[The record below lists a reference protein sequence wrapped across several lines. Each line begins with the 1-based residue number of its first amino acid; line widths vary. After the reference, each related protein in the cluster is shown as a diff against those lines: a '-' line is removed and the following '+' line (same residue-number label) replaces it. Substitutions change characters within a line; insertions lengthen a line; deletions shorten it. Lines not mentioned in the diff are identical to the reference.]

1 MVFANKNNKLS
12 EVILAASKYL
22 DSKLS
27 KNSVGYDAHYETR
40 IILAHILGKDI
51 SYTYSHDDRILTD
64 LEFSQ
69 FESWIKVRAGGVP
82 LAYLLESCDF
92 WDLTLYINK
101 SVLVPRNETELIIE
115 KVLEKFLDKFKNNS
129 KENKSLNILDL
140 GTGSGA
146 IALALAKEFG
156 GAKVVATDV
165 SIDAIEVARMNS
177 VNNKINNIFFLQGS
191 WYEALLNKDFDN
203 KFDIICSNPPYIDF
217 ADTAVCESV
226 KKFEPEGAL
235 FCEDNGLACLKDV
248 ISGAKNYLKS
258 GGWIFLEHGY
268 QQAKDVRGILE
279 DNGFTKDSIETFLDL
294 GGNPRV
300 SVGRLLK

>member
-1 MVFANKNNKLS
+1 MVFANKNNKIS

-40 IILAHILGKDI
+40 VILAHILGKDI

-69 FESWIKVRAGGVP
+69 FESWIKVRASGVP

-101 SVLVPRNETELIIE
+101 SVLVPRNDTELIIE
-115 KVLEKFLDKFKNNS
+115 KALDKFKNNS
-129 KENKSLNILDL
+129 KENKEFNILDL

-156 GAKVVATDV
+156 GAKVIATDV
-165 SIDAIEVARMNS
+165 SLDAIEVARINS
-177 VNNKINNIFFLQGS
+177 VNNKINNVSFLQGS
-191 WYEALLNKDFDN
+191 WYEALLNQGFEN

-217 ADTAVCESV
+217 DDKAVCESV

-235 FCEDNGLACLKDV
+235 FCEDKGLACLKN
-248 ISGAKNYLKS
+248 IIIGAKDYFKS

-268 QQAKDVRGILE
+268 QQAKDVQEILE
-279 DNGFTKDSIETFLDL
+279 DNGFNKDSIETFLDL

-300 SVGRLLK
+300 SVGCLLK

>member
-1 MVFANKNNKLS
+1 MVFANKNNKIS

-27 KNSVGYDAHYETR
+27 ENSIGFDAHYETR
-40 IILAHILGKDI
+40 VILSHILDKDI
-51 SYTYSHDDRILTD
+51 SYTYAHDDRVLTD
-64 LEFSQ
+64 LEFSE

-115 KVLEKFLDKFKNNS
+115 NVLEKFIDKFK
-129 KENKSLNILDL
+129 NKSLNILDL

-165 SIDAIEVARMNS
+165 SIDAIEVARINS
-177 VNNKINNIFFLQGS
+177 VNNKINNITFLQGS
-191 WYEALLNKDFDN
+191 WYEALLNKGFEN

-217 ADTAVCESV
+217 EDKAVCESV
-226 KKFEPEGAL
+226 KEFEPKGAL
-235 FCEDNGLACLKDV
+235 FCEDSGLACLKNI

-258 GGWIFLEHGY
+258 GGWVFLEHGY
-268 QQAKDVRGILE
+268 QQAKDVQEILE

-300 SVGRLLK
+300 SVGCLLK

>member
-1 MVFANKNNKLS
+1 MVFANKNNKIS

-27 KNSVGYDAHYETR
+27 ENSIGFDAYYETR
-40 IILAHILGKDI
+40 IILAHILDKDI
-51 SYTYSHDDRILTD
+51 SYTYAHDDRILTD

-69 FESWIKVRAGGVP
+69 FESWIKVRADGMP

-115 KVLEKFLDKFKNNS
+115 KVLDKFLDKFKNNS
-129 KENKSLNILDL
+129 KENRELNILDL

-146 IALALAKEFG
+146 IALTLAKEFG
-156 GAKVVATDV
+156 GANVVATDV

-177 VNNKINNIFFLQGS
+177 VNNKLDNISFLQGS
-191 WYEALLNKDFDN
+191 WYEALLNQGFEN
-203 KFDIICSNPPYIDF
+203 KFDILCSNPPYIDF
-217 ADTAVCESV
+217 EDKAVCDSV
-226 KKFEPEGAL
+226 KKFEPKGAL
-235 FCEDNGLACLKDV
+235 FCEDNGLACLKN
-248 ISGAKNYLKS
+248 IIIGAKDYLKP

-268 QQAKDVRGILE
+268 QQDKGVREILE
-279 DNGFTKDSIETFLDL
+279 DNGFHKDSIETFLDL

-300 SVGRLLK
+300 SVGRYF